1 MPRSYTVNKRQKYSQ
16 VRFNFISATFMLK
29 DLTPTDLVPEI
40 FAEKLTSHN
49 FLILPQCALLF
60 SKRKL
65 DFPLYT
71 LSSTLSKRIIQH
83 FASSISQ
90 KSMRQKSAKNCLRQ
104 MFQDF

>member
-1 MPRSYTVNKRQKYSQ
+1 MPRSYTVKKRQNYFLIDSICY
-16 VRFNFISATFMLK
+16 FFILK
-29 DLTPTDLVPEI
+29 DLTLTDLVPKI
-40 FAEKLTSHN
+40 GAEKMTIHN
-49 FLILPQCALLF
+49 FLILSQCALLF